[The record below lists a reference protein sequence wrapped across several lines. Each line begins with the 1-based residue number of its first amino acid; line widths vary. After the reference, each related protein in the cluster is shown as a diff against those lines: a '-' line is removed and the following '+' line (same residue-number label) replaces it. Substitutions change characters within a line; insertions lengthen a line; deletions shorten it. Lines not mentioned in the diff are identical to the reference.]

1 MRPGFE
7 RENLVKWLKSYM
19 PSYLR
24 FALPAWVCLLTEAL
38 IDLSLPTLLASIVNQ
53 GVMVQ
58 NMDHVVRIGTVML
71 GLAMFGALAGLSRNW
86 LSTHAS
92 QNLGTQIRADLF
104 RKTQAMS
111 LATTRQIGTASL
123 ITRLTND
130 VMQIQ
135 NLSFM
140 LTRIFIR
147 APLLLIGG
155 IFMAVILNPQMAV
168 ILIFILPLLA
178 LLIFIRVK
186 RGFPLF
192 RKVQAAIDRV
202 NGVLREFL
210 GGVRVVKVFN
220 RMDYEGERFDSA
232 NQNLSNLSIT
242 AARSMATIQPLIF
255 ILMNGSIV
263 ALLWLGGVRVHSGGA
278 QVGDIMAFI
287 NYFLQILHAMTMMS
301 MIFTAGVRAK
311 TSIDRIGQALTTP
324 QDMSEPTDPK
334 QPEPAGAIAMDSV
347 SYTFPGQVQP
357 VLRDVSFTIEPGQT
371 AAIIGSTGCGKTT
384 LINLLGRFFDADAGS
399 VRIDGID
406 VRDMTFADLRR
417 RIAYVPQE
425 SVLFTG
431 SIDDNL
437 RWGLPDAG
445 AEEIRRAIEIAQAA
459 EFIDHMPEGLETR
472 IGQGGVNVSGGQKQ
486 RLCIARALI
495 RRAPVL
501 IMDDSTSAI
510 DMDTEQKLRLALKQY
525 CQGMTVIM
533 IAQRVQSVMDADVIF
548 VMNGG
553 GIESAGTHRELLQ
566 TSTIYRDIFRS
577 QIGLDLDGQE
587 VI

>member
-1 MRPGFE
+1 M
-7 RENLVKWLKSYM
+7 KWLKPYM

-24 FALPAWVCLLTEAL
+24 FALPAWASLLVEAL
-38 IDLSLPTLLASIVNQ
+38 IDLSLPTLLASIINH

-58 NMDHVVRIGTVML
+58 NMDHVWRIGALML
-71 GLAMFGALAGLSRNW
+71 GLALFGALAGLSRNW
-86 LSTHAS
+86 LSTCAS

-111 LATTRQIGTASL
+111 LATTRSIGTASL

-155 IFMAVILNPQMAV
+155 IFMSVLLNPRMAV

-178 LLIFIRVK
+178 LLIWLRVK

-192 RKVQAAIDRV
+192 RQVQGAIDRV

-220 RMDYEGERFDSA
+220 RMDYEGERFDAA
-232 NQNLSNLSIT
+232 NQNLAGFSIK

-255 ILMNGSIV
+255 ILMNGSII
-263 ALLWLGGVRVHSGGA
+263 ALLWLGGIRVQSGGA

-311 TSIDRIGQALTTP
+311 TSIDRIGQALTAP
-324 QDMSEPTDPK
+324 RDMAEPTDPQ
-334 QPEPAGAIAMDSV
+334 QPDQTGAIAMESV

-357 VLRDVSFTIEPGQT
+357 VLREVSFSIRPGQT

-399 VRIDGID
+399 VKIDGTD
-406 VRDMTFADLRR
+406 VRELSFADLRR
-417 RIAYVPQE
+417 RMAYVPQE

-431 SIDDNL
+431 SIEENL
-437 RWGLPDAG
+437 KWGSPDAAAG
-445 AEEIRRAIEIAQAA
+445 DIRRAIEIAQAA
-459 EFIDHMPEGLETR
+459 EFIDQMPEGLKTR

-486 RLCIARALI
+486 RLCIARALL
-495 RRAPVL
+495 RQAPIL

-510 DMDTEQKLRLALKQY
+510 DMGTEQQLRTALKEH
-525 CQGMTVIM
+525 CSETTVVM
-533 IAQRVQSVMDADVIF
+533 IAQRIQSVMDADVIF

-553 GIESAGTHRELLQ
+553 GIESTGTHRELLRS
-566 TSTIYRDIFRS
+566 STIYRDIFRS

>member
-1 MRPGFE
+1 
-7 RENLVKWLKSYM
+7 M

-24 FALPAWVCLLTEAL
+24 FALPAWVCLLAEAL

-53 GVMVQ
+53 GVMVRD
-58 NMDHVVRIGTVML
+58 MDHVVRVGTLML
-71 GLAMFGALAGLSRNW
+71 ALALFGALAGLSRNW

-92 QNLGTQIRADLF
+92 QNLGTQIRGDLF

-155 IFMAVILNPQMAV
+155 IFMAVMLNPQMAV
-168 ILIFILPLLA
+168 ILVFILPLLA

-192 RKVQAAIDRV
+192 RKVQVAIDRV

-220 RMDYEGERFDSA
+220 RMDYEGERFDGA

-255 ILMNGSIV
+255 ILMNGSII
-263 ALLWLGGVRVHSGGA
+263 ALLWLGGVRVNSGDA

-311 TSIDRIGQALTTP
+311 TSIDRIGQALTSP
-324 QDMSEPTDPK
+324 EDMAEPAEPK
-334 QPEPAGAIAMDSV
+334 QPEQTGAIAMDLV

-357 VLRDVSFTIEPGQT
+357 VLRNVSFAIEPGQT

-384 LINLLGRFFDADAGS
+384 LINLLGRFFDADSGS
-399 VRIDGID
+399 VKIDGTD
-406 VRDMTFADLRR
+406 VRDMSFADLRR

-437 RWGLPDAG
+437 RWGFPEAG
-445 AEEIRRAIEIAQAA
+445 ADDISRAVEIAQAA
-459 EFIDHMPEGLETR
+459 EFIDQMPEGLETR

-495 RRAPVL
+495 RRAPIL

-510 DMDTEQKLRLALKQY
+510 DMGTEQKLRQALKKH

>member
-1 MRPGFE
+1 
-7 RENLVKWLKSYM
+7 M
-19 PSYLR
+19 PPYLR
-24 FALPAWVCLLTEAL
+24 FALPAWFCLLAEAL
-38 IDLSLPTLLASIVNQ
+38 IDLSLPTLLASIINR
-53 GVMVQ
+53 GVMAQ
-58 NMDHVVRIGTVML
+58 NMDHVWRVGTLML
-71 GLAMFGALAGLSRNW
+71 GLALIGALAGLSRNW
-86 LSTHAS
+86 LSTYAS

-111 LATTRQIGTASL
+111 LATTRSIGTASL

-155 IFMAVILNPQMAV
+155 IFMAVLLNPRMAV

-178 LLIFIRVK
+178 LLIWLRVK

-192 RKVQAAIDRV
+192 RQVQGAIDRV
-202 NGVLREFL
+202 NGVMREFL

-220 RMDYEGERFDSA
+220 RMDYEGERFDAA
-232 NQNLSNLSIT
+232 NQNLAGFSIK

-255 ILMNGSIV
+255 ILMNGSII
-263 ALLWLGGVRVHSGGA
+263 ALLWLGGLRVQSGGA

-311 TSIDRIGQALTTP
+311 TSVDRIGQALTAP
-324 QDMSEPTDPK
+324 QDMT
-334 QPEPAGAIAMDSV
+334 EPAEPRQPAQTGAITVEAV

-357 VLRDVSFTIEPGQT
+357 VLRDVSFSIRPGQT

-384 LINLLGRFFDADAGS
+384 LINLLGRFFDANAGS
-399 VRIDGID
+399 VKIDGTD
-406 VRDMTFADLRR
+406 VRALSFADLRR
-417 RIAYVPQE
+417 RMAYVPQE

-431 SIDDNL
+431 SIEENL
-437 RWGLPDAG
+437 RWGSPDAT
-445 AEEIRRAIEIAQAA
+445 AEALRRTIEIAQAA
-459 EFIDHMPEGLETR
+459 EFIDQMPEGLKTR

-486 RLCIARALI
+486 RLCIARALL
-495 RRAPVL
+495 RQAPIL

-510 DMDTEQKLRLALKQY
+510 DMGTEQKLRSALKEH
-525 CQGMTVIM
+525 CGETTVIM
-533 IAQRVQSVMDADVIF
+533 IAQRIQSVMDADVVF

-553 GIESAGTHRELLQ
+553 SIESAGTHRELLR
-566 TSTIYRDIFRS
+566 SSAIYRDIFRS
-577 QIGLDLDGQE
+577 QIGLDLEGQE